1 MFSNLIQRNPVT
13 LVRLFSS
20 MKKKLDY
27 SKVPQLIESDLEED
41 FMRGNGPG
49 GQAVQRTSN
58 AVQLRHIPTNIVV
71 KYHGTRLLSRNREI
85 ARTLLI
91 NKLDELYNKE
101 MSLENQRKRLEKE
114 KSVKRHGKNDKLRRL
129 KIEFKKN
136 LESIKNGEEDYT
148 K

>member
-20 MKKKLDY
+20 IKKKLDY
-27 SKVPQLIESDLEED
+27 SKVPQLIETELEEE
-41 FMRGNGPG
+41 FMRGSGPG

-58 AVQLRHIPTNIVV
+58 AVQIRHIPTNIVV

-101 MSLENQRKRLEKE
+101 MSVENQRKRLEKK